1 MHLAITGIGG
11 FIGLRMA
18 QRAIALGWS
27 VSGMDISEA
36 AAERA
41 RAVGA
46 EVFVG
51 DINDSYVLEQTFAG
65 ADVVFHTAAVVAEDG
80 PRELY
85 ERVNNQG
92 TKNACKVAKALHAKR
107 FLHLSSVMVYGF
119 NYPPHVTEEGPFAD
133 DGNIY
138 NETKLSSE
146 RIALS
151 FNGDELAVTVI
162 RPGDVYGVGSVPW
175 VERPLAMIKAGQM
188 LLPTVAG
195 ACGVINHLHVDNLID
210 GILLALE
217 KDSGGGVYTLTDD
230 EATSADDFFAY
241 HAAMLGSKVPAKVP
255 AKLAWPVLKAA
266 QATLPKIGIQLPF
279 KADGIK
285 FLCRANKVS
294 CDKAKHELG
303 YRPKINLASG
313 MQQLEKE
320 LRAAGQL

>member
-1 MHLAITGIGG
+1 VHLAITGIGG

-27 VSGMDISEA
+27 VSGMDLSKA

-41 RAVGA
+41 QALGA
-46 EVFVG
+46 DVFVG
-51 DINDSYVLEQTFAG
+51 DINDGYVLEQTFAG

-92 TKNACKVAKALHAKR
+92 TKNACKVAKAMHVRR
-107 FLHLSSVMVYGF
+107 FIHLSSVMVYGF
-119 NYPPHVTEEGPFAD
+119 NYPANVTEDGPFAD

-146 RIALS
+146 RIALG
-151 FNGDELAVTVI
+151 FNDESLAVTVI
-162 RPGDVYGVGSVPW
+162 RPGDVYGLGSVPW

-195 ACGVINHLHVDNLID
+195 ACGVINHVHVDNLID
-210 GILLALE
+210 GILLAME
-217 KDSGGGVYTLTDD
+217 KDTGAGVFTLTDD
-230 EATSADDFFAY
+230 EATPVDEFFAY
-241 HAAMLGSKVPAKVP
+241 HAAMLGRRTPPKLP
-255 AKLAWPVLKAA
+255 AKLALPVLKAA
-266 QATLPKIGIQLPF
+266 QAALPKMGIQLPF
-279 KADGIK
+279 KADGIR

-294 CDKAKHELG
+294 CDKAKRELG
-303 YRPKINLASG
+303 YQPKINLTSG
-313 MQQLEKE
+313 MQRLEEE
-320 LRAAGQL
+320 LRAARQL